1 MFDRPVRLEDHDVEV
16 EDKLRGRLRE
26 RVEQPQHADVA
37 LLLVKPLKRFKER
50 FVHYLCFCLCI
61 FLSRAAFNANFSS
74 TKCFGDLKDVSKSV
88 LVLKYVQQRKKQELY

>member
-16 EDKLRGRLRE
+16 EDELGGRLRE

-50 FVHYLCFCLCI
+50 FVYYLFCFVCV
-61 FLSRAAFNANFSS
+61 FF
-74 TKCFGDLKDVSKSV
+74 
-88 LVLKYVQQRKKQELY
+88 YQELFSMIILVTQSVSVI